1 MLFINGS
8 TMVPFKSEENLL
20 DDVYGFIKTSKKP
33 SNTNIEK
40 KTESTASS
48 EEINKDRLFGSLSKI
63 NRKIA
68 ANHAD
73 LMPNNFKVILFVI
86 SGMYI
91 AAQVMTCNKGYVALV
106 GTSQRYHMPESSA
119 EVPKLLPPV
128 LKLVYNYAMVI
139 ESTTSRLKAISSS
152 VSLDKGP
159 KVYFPPCFV
168 A

>member
-1 MLFINGS
+1 
-8 TMVPFKSEENLL
+8 
-20 DDVYGFIKTSKKP
+20 
-33 SNTNIEK
+33 
-40 KTESTASS
+40 
-48 EEINKDRLFGSLSKI
+48 
-63 NRKIA
+63 
-68 ANHAD
+68 
-73 LMPNNFKVILFVI
+73 MPNNFKVILFVI

-168 A
+168 AGDNKRTHAAAFSD